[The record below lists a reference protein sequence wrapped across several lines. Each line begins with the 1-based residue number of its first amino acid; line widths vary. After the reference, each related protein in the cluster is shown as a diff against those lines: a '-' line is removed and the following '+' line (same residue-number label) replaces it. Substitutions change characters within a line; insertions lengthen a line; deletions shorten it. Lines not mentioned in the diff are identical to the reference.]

1 MPTHNPYQ
9 KSNSGATSVNSP
21 VPEAAMMNNPSEEID
36 ISNVDHATGRAKK
49 TQGGDGAAIRLFEFW
64 LKVVKQKVN
73 WKIDEITS
81 KQIENTHLQSIIVE
95 FVHWLVETNIP
106 KNWILNELDEMIPP
120 PNHTIGEPVHMLM
133 SSTLSKYVGRIIGF
147 FRRKGTK

>member
-9 KSNSGATSVNSP
+9 KSNSGTDSVNSP

-36 ISNVDHATGRAKK
+36 VSNVDHATGRAKK

-64 LKVVKQKVN
+64 LKVVKQKVK

-106 KNWILNELDEMIPP
+106 KNCGHRMNSTKWYPP
-120 PNHTIGEPVHMLM
+120 KPYDWWARAYAYEFNLV
-133 SSTLSKYVGRIIGF
+133 
-147 FRRKGTK
+147 